1 MQKETTFLNV
11 KDVAEIMGIST
22 PTARKLFEK
31 RDFPTIR
38 VGRRLLVSED
48 AFRKYMMQRHSGSQ
62 FY

>member
-11 KDVAEIMGIST
+11 KDVSEIMGISI

-48 AFRKYMMQRHSGSQ
+48 AFRKYMMQRHS
-62 FY
+62 

>member
-11 KDVAEIMGIST
+11 KDVAEIMGISIQ
-22 PTARKLFEK
+22 TARKLFEK

-48 AFRKYMMQRHSGSQ
+48 AFRKYMMQRHS
-62 FY
+62 

>member
-11 KDVAEIMGIST
+11 KDVAEIMGISI

-48 AFRKYMMQRHSGSQ
+48 AFRKYMMQRHS
-62 FY
+62 

>member
-11 KDVAEIMGIST
+11 KDVAEIMGISI

-48 AFRKYMMQRHSGSQ
+48 AFREHMMQRHS
-62 FY
+62 

>member
-11 KDVAEIMGIST
+11 KDVAEIMGISI
-22 PTARKLFEK
+22 PTDRKLFEK

-48 AFRKYMMQRHSGSQ
+48 AFRKYMMQRHS
-62 FY
+62 

>member
-1 MQKETTFLNV
+1 MQQETTFLNV
-11 KDVAEIMGIST
+11 KDVAEIMGISI

-48 AFRKYMMQRHSGSQ
+48 AFRKYMMQRHS
-62 FY
+62 

>member
-11 KDVAEIMGIST
+11 KDVAEIMGISI

-48 AFRKYMMQRHSGSQ
+48 AFRKHMMQRHS
-62 FY
+62 

>member
-11 KDVAEIMGIST
+11 KDAAEIMGISI

-48 AFRKYMMQRHSGSQ
+48 AFRKYMMQRHS
-62 FY
+62 